1 MKTHIVK
8 RTKLAPIERTP
19 TPHFPDIAR
28 SIACRLGYDDEHIVF
43 EAVILDAD
51 HAGVGDG
58 ARKSPASLYRWF
70 AKGKPHGDR
79 PLSTARRSAE
89 DSDRPCVVAWRAH
102 HVDMTLDEVRAKLV
116 GLW

>member
-79 PLSTARRSAE
+79 LTTIYDRGLAYACGTQICITRDIPKGDSPL
-89 DSDRPCVVAWRAH
+89 
-102 HVDMTLDEVRAKLV
+102 
-116 GLW
+116 